1 MGAMNPETEI
11 DELPG
16 VGPEKA
22 AALEADGFET
32 LADVQGAH
40 GNRLIANDEVGD
52 VIAARLK
59 KWAREAHE

>member
-11 DELPG
+11 SDLPG
-16 VGPEKA
+16 VGPKKA
-22 AALEADGFET
+22 AALAADGFET
-32 LADVQGAH
+32 LADVHGAH

-52 VIAARLK
+52 RTAARLK